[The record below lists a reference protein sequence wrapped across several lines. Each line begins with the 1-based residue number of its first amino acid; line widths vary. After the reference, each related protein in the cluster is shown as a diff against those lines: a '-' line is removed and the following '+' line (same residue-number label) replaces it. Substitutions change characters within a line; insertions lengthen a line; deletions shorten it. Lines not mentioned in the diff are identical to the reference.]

1 MKKKKTKKLQK
12 IAQIIYNEVSMLQKS
27 EVVMREKP
35 EYSLYDSEVSEKTKQ
50 LILSLICYNE
60 GLRITFTEDEF
71 SISIPDITNI
81 KKRQKNTLYN
91 DDNYLEITVSKEGF
105 SFNYAYHKRS
115 YYQDTQMFDELID
128 TIKQRLIE
136 INRENFTD
144 ILSTVLQE
152 SGIIRDNNLEQLFN
166 Q

>member
-1 MKKKKTKKLQK
+1 MKKKKTKKIQK
-12 IAQIIYNEVSMLQKS
+12 IAQIIYNEVTMLQKS
-27 EVVMREKP
+27 EVVMREKS
-35 EYSLYDSEVSEKTKQ
+35 EYSLYDREVSEKTKQ
-50 LILSLICYNE
+50 LILNLICYNE
-60 GLRITFTEDEF
+60 VLRITFTDDEF

-81 KKRQKNTLYN
+81 KKRPKNTIYN

-115 YYQDTQMFDELID
+115 YYQDTHMFDELID

-144 ILSTVLQE
+144 ILSTVLQQ
-152 SGIIRDNNLEQLFN
+152 SGIIRDSNLEQLFN